1 MSENII
7 FKALLA
13 QLRHPVYRMKL
24 ITAHKIVELMSLENA
39 DAYKE
44 QFLKWLSERVYESE
58 VIAGLSILG
67 LVDKNYLIDQSLVH
81 SHIKKPSILSD
92 MYLEEIYGSKTHFIT
107 WSEQHSGPAPDSF
120 RVPHDFQETST
131 HYVAPIFKH
140 DFEWIEKKYG
150 PPLVYHWA
158 WEYEKLKELLGDY
171 ETSHS
176 YFLEDN
182 DRWEYTGSYHFKMS
196 DALQSAYL
204 RTLNF
209 AVSQLKMPLG
219 FARDLAT
226 NAITLDFDL
235 EKVSASQKPE
245 ILNLSGKLNF
255 SEVTTIQ
262 NLSDLTK
269 EIFESSEG
277 ILVAASFPL
286 CRNKNYAADLDLISF
301 LTNEE
306 GEFTG
311 IDFFE
316 ARDIHLPK
324 SLDFHDWVGQKAIFD
339 HMKEPIDEKEVYL
352 AAFRIMPLRFT
363 RWQNELVIRGLYV
376 PSPLLIGDNYR
387 VSYDEQQISFK
398 NGEEV
403 VAKWVYWLD
412 NWRPCHL
419 NHLYSGVGTALF
431 VKREIIEKN
440 LKENGLRLGIAAR
453 LNYLTRERDYGSFD
467 NRCLNSNMLIL

>member
-1 MSENII
+1 MSEKII
-7 FKALLA
+7 FEALLA

-24 ITAHKIVELMSLENA
+24 ITAHKIAELMSLENA
-39 DAYKE
+39 DAYQE

-58 VIAGLSILG
+58 VITGLSILG
-67 LVDKNYLIDQSLVH
+67 LVEKNHLIDQSLVR

-92 MYLEEIYGSKTHFIT
+92 MYLEEIYASKTHYIT
-107 WSEQHSGPAPDSF
+107 WSEQHSGSVPGSF
-120 RVPHDFQETST
+120 RIPHGFQETST

-140 DFEWIEKKYG
+140 DFEWIEERYG
-150 PPLVYHWA
+150 PPLFYHWA
-158 WEYEKLKELLGDY
+158 WEYDNLKELLGDY

-176 YFLEDN
+176 YFLEDH

-209 AVSQLKMPLG
+209 AVSHLEMPLG

-235 EKVSASQKPE
+235 EKVSTSKKPE
-245 ILNLSGKLNF
+245 ILNLSGELDF
-255 SEVTTIQ
+255 SESTTPQ

-269 EIFESSEG
+269 EIFESPDG

-286 CRNKNYAADLDLISF
+286 CRNKNYAADLDLVSF
-301 LTNEE
+301 LSNEE
-306 GEFTG
+306 GDFTD
-311 IDFFE
+311 IEFFE
-316 ARDIHLPK
+316 GRDIHLPK
-324 SLDFHDWVGQKAIFD
+324 RFDFHDWAGQKAIFD
-339 HMKEPIDEKEVYL
+339 HMKEPIDEKGVYS

-403 VAKWVYWLD
+403 VAKWVFWLD

-419 NHLYSGVGTALF
+419 NHLYSGIGTALF

-440 LKENGLRLGIAAR
+440 LEKNGFRLGIAAK
-453 LNYLTRERDYGSFD
+453 LNYLSRERDYGHFE
-467 NRCLNSNMLIL
+467 NRHLDSNVLIF